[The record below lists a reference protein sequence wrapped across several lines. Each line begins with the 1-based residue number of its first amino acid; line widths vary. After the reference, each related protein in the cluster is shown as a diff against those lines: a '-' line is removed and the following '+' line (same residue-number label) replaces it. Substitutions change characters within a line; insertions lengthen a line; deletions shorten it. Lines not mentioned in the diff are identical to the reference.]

1 MNKLT
6 DFNDL
11 RDRGLIAECIAAA
24 QPVAPIE
31 PAVVEG
37 ATPTVQEAMPDA
49 MPSPGLATQ
58 VPTPAPVA
66 VSVNRLA
73 ALGPVEYDRVRKD
86 EAKKL
91 DLRLGT
97 LDNLVAEARQQLCR
111 GQDEQNDGNE
121 EAEAHLTSDAA
132 YTIGVPPDFVVTSDG
147 VYSCSR
153 SGREEDVVRVCA
165 ALRVTALVRDTASA
179 NWGRVLEFV
188 DADDIPHKWVM
199 PMATLVGDGL
209 ELCREL
215 AQQGLEI
222 DTGPRARALL
232 IKYIASCKPDSR
244 GRCVQKTGWYQSVF
258 VLPDRTVGKGTEN
271 VLYQSERAGKHYA
284 QAGTLDEWKYHV
296 SRLCSGNSRLALS
309 VCAAFAGPLLHFVGQ
324 DSGGVHFVGSS
335 SIGKT
340 TMLGVGASVFG
351 GPSYIQTWRATG
363 NGLEGLCEL
372 HNDTL
377 LVLDEMGEVDAKDAG
392 SIAYMIGN
400 GAGKTRSDRN
410 GDARIKKTW
419 RLMFLSSGEVGL
431 AQHMTEG
438 GKVARAGQEVRLI
451 DLPADARA
459 GHGVFEHLHGFGNG
473 GALSNALKEATR
485 QYHGVAGLAFI
496 EAVTEQLAALPA
508 HINQAITA
516 FVNANLPENAGGQA
530 ARVCARF
537 AIMAAAG
544 EMATAYGVT
553 GWERGSAKQAAAT
566 CFRAWL
572 DQRGGAGNS
581 EREKI
586 LAAVR
591 AFFETH
597 GDARF
602 TELMPQNDRA
612 TINRAGFR
620 KWSDAGEE
628 FYVLP
633 EAYKR
638 EVCAGFDQRTV
649 TKVLLEAGW
658 LQPGKDQKSAQKKS
672 LPGLGETRVYVI
684 TAAMWRGNESD

>member
-1 MNKLT
+1 VNKLT

-11 RDRGLIAECIAAA
+11 RDPNLIAECIAHA
-24 QPVAPIE
+24 QPAVHPMEEDPINK
-31 PAVVEG
+31 AV
-37 ATPTVQEAMPDA
+37 QR
-49 MPSPGLATQ
+49 LAT
-58 VPTPAPVA
+58 
-66 VSVNRLA
+66 
-73 ALGPVEYDRVRKD
+73 LGPVDYDRVRKD

-91 DLRLGT
+91 DLRLAT
-97 LDNLVAEARQQLCR
+97 LDSLVDKARQSLCHA
-111 GQDEQNDGNE
+111 QAAEDEGCSE
-121 EAEAHLTSDAA
+121 PGAHLAKDAVN
-132 YTIGVPPDFVVTSDG
+132 TVGIPPDFVVTNEG
-147 VYSCSR
+147 VFSR
-153 SGREEDVVRVCA
+153 GRTSRDEDVMRICA
-165 ALRVTALVRDTASA
+165 TLHVTALVRDADST

-188 DADDIPHKWVM
+188 DADDVPHEWVM

-209 ELCREL
+209 DLCREL
-215 AQQGLEI
+215 AQLGLDI
-222 DTGPRARALL
+222 DPSPRARALL
-232 IKYIASCKPDSR
+232 VKYLVGCKPDAR
-244 GRCVQKTGWYQSVF
+244 GRCVQKTGWYRNVF
-258 VLPDRTVGKGTEN
+258 VLPDRTIGSDTEN
-271 VLYQSERAGKHYA
+271 VLYQSEKAGKHYA
-284 QAGTLDEWKYHV
+284 QVGTLAEWRHHV
-296 SRLCSGNSRLALS
+296 GTPCSGNSRLMLS
-309 VCAAFAGPLLHFVGQ
+309 VCAAFAGPLLHLVGQ
-324 DSGGVHFVGSS
+324 DSGGIHFVGPS

-340 TMLGVGASVFG
+340 TLLGVGASVFG
-351 GPSYIQTWRATG
+351 GPGYIQTWRATG

-377 LVLDEMGEVDAKDAG
+377 LVLDEMGEVDPKDAG

-410 GDARIKKTW
+410 GDARSKKTW

-451 DLPADARA
+451 DLPADAGA
-459 GHGVFEHLHGFGNG
+459 GHGVFEDLHRFANG

-485 QYHGVAGLAFI
+485 QYHGTAGLAFI
-496 EAVTEQLAALPA
+496 EAVAETLTTLPGHLKQVIAGFVSA
-508 HINQAITA
+508 H
-516 FVNANLPENAGGQA
+516 LPGNAGGQV

-537 AIMAAAG
+537 AIIAAAG

-553 GWERGSAKQAAAT
+553 GWEPGAAKQAAAA
-566 CFRAWL
+566 CFAAWL
-572 DQRGGAGNS
+572 AQRGGAGNN
-581 EREKI
+581 ERDKI
-586 LAAVR
+586 LAAAR

-602 TELMPQNDRA
+602 TELVPQYERA
-612 TINRAGFR
+612 TVNRAGFR
-620 KWSDAGEE
+620 KRGDNGEE

-684 TAAMWRGNESD
+684 TSAMWRGCEPD